1 MDRSILLELPILLF
15 CFRALS
21 GSLLQRKAAVNEEV
35 VVEDNYPVIEIAQCS
50 MWHFQFSGEVC
61 SRRRGTASMEEC
73 CMFGFGRNGTPL
85 LIVMGCQKNCA
96 DVKGIRWSV
105 YFVNFRGCRGYDL
118 CNEDF

>member
-15 CFRALS
+15 CFR
-21 GSLLQRKAAVNEEV
+21 
-35 VVEDNYPVIEIAQCS
+35 VIEIAQCS

-61 SRRRGTASMEEC
+61 SRRRGARHQWKSAAW
-73 CMFGFGRNGTPL
+73 NGTPL
-85 LIVMGCQKNCA
+85 LIVMGCQKNRA

>member
-21 GSLLQRKAAVNEEV
+21 GSLLQRKAA
-35 VVEDNYPVIEIAQCS
+35 VIEIAQCS